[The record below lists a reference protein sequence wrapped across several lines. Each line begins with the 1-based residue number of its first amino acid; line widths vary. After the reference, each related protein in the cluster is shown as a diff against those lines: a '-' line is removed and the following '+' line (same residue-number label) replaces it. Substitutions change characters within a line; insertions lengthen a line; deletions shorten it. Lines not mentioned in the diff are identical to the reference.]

1 MSYGQDCSKSKVS
14 HKVITIHGSKKNT
27 DENRKATKKS
37 TVQEEK
43 KNVKTMFNK
52 AIEIRR
58 RVWYLII
65 LSYKDSY

>member
-1 MSYGQDCSKSKVS
+1 MGYGQDNKSKVS

-27 DENRKATKKS
+27 DENNKRGKKS
-37 TVQEEK
+37 TGAPEEK

-58 RVWYLII
+58 RV
-65 LSYKDSY
+65 